1 MHPVTTT
8 LCIGKPNSKGGWFH
22 SCCGVPREEEE
33 EGGRGEPNARYM
45 YVPNQG

>member
-8 LCIGKPNSKGGWFH
+8 LCTGEPNSKGGWFH
-22 SCCGVPREEEE
+22 SVPREKEEE

-45 YVPNQG
+45 YVPDQG